1 MNSAKALEVPGGST
15 TDGTIVKIWTD
26 NKTTSQQWIIKEYA
40 DGICTFM
47 NVNSNKMLEVRG
59 GGTTDGVPVQI
70 WTDNATTSQRW
81 KLVKVR
87 D

>member
-1 MNSAKALEVPGGST
+1 MILRSTSA
-15 TDGTIVKIWTD
+15 
-26 NKTTSQQWIIKEYA
+26 
-40 DGICTFM
+40 
-47 NVNSNKMLEVRG
+47 KMLEVRG